1 MRSLRRGVNANL
13 LALVI
18 GFLIAGTVAAGAQ
31 AQTVS
36 LSGSMGNK
44 ALLVIDGTP
53 RTVAAGSTHAGVKLL
68 SVDAAQA
75 VVEINGKRVALAQ
88 GGTPVNLGGAASE
101 GSGSQVVLNAVSG
114 GHFVSSGSIN
124 GKTVRFMVDTG
135 ATFISISQQEADRI
149 GLNYRNGARGYSQ
162 TANGPVPVYR
172 TTLDS
177 VRVGDVQVF
186 NVDAVVM
193 PMPME
198 MVLLGNSFLS
208 RFQMRRDNDVMRL
221 EKR

>member
-1 MRSLRRGVNANL
+1 MRRLRLG
-13 LALVI
+13 
-18 GFLIAGTVAAGAQ
+18 VAASAVLLFSAAP

-53 RTVAAGSTHAGVKLL
+53 RTLAAGGTHGGVKLV
-68 SVDAAQA
+68 SVNANDA
-75 VVEINGKRVALAQ
+75 VVEINGKRVALSQ
-88 GGTPVNLGGAASE
+88 GGTPVNLGGVASE
-101 GSGSQVVLNAVSG
+101 GSGSQIVLNAVSG
-114 GHFVSSGSIN
+114 GHYVSTGSIN
-124 GKTVRFMVDTG
+124 GKAVRFMVDTG

-149 GLNYRNGARGYSQ
+149 GLNYRVGTRGYSQ

-193 PMPME
+193 PAPME

>member
-1 MRSLRRGVNANL
+1 LSVRRCV
-13 LALVI
+13 ALWLGACLFVS
-18 GFLIAGTVAAGAQ
+18 AQ

-44 ALLVIDGTP
+44 ALLVIDGAP
-53 RTVAAGSTHAGVKLL
+53 RTLAAGSSHGGVKLV
-68 SVDAAQA
+68 SVSTNDA
-75 VVEINGKRVALAQ
+75 VVEINGKRVALTQ

-101 GSGSQVVLNAVSG
+101 GSGSQIVLNAASG
-114 GHFVSSGSIN
+114 GHFVSNGSIN

-162 TANGPVPVYR
+162 TANGPVQVYR

-198 MVLLGNSFLS
+198 TVLLGNSFLS

>member
-1 MRSLRRGVNANL
+1 MRLC
-13 LALVI
+13 
-18 GFLIAGTVAAGAQ
+18 VAASAVLLCAAAQ

-53 RTVAAGSTHAGVKLL
+53 RTLAAGNVHSGVKLV
-68 SVDAAQA
+68 SVNANDA
-75 VVEINGKRVALAQ
+75 VVEINGKRLALTA

-101 GSGSQVVLNAVSG
+101 GSGSQIVLNAVSG

-124 GKTVRFMVDTG
+124 GKAVRFMVDTG
-135 ATFISISQQEADRI
+135 ATFISMGQQEADRI
-149 GLNYRNGARGYSQ
+149 GLNYRSGTRGYSQ
-162 TANGPVPVYR
+162 TANGPVQVYR

-186 NVDAVVM
+186 NIEAVIM
-193 PMPME
+193 PMPMDV
-198 MVLLGNSFLS
+198 VLLGNSFLS

>member
-1 MRSLRRGVNANL
+1 MRLTLRFHAALGLL
-13 LALVI
+13 LA
-18 GFLIAGTVAAGAQ
+18 ATAH

-36 LSGSMGNK
+36 LSGSMGDK

-53 RTVAAGSTHAGVKLL
+53 RTVATGSTQAGVKLV
-68 SVDAAQA
+68 SVNTTEA
-75 VVEINGKRVALAQ
+75 VVEIHGKRAVLAQ

-101 GSGSQVVLNAVSG
+101 GSGSQVVLNASSG

-149 GLNYRNGARGYSQ
+149 GLNYKSGARGYSQ
-162 TANGPVPVYR
+162 TANGPVQVYR
-172 TTLDS
+172 TTLES

-198 MVLLGNSFLS
+198 VVLLGNSFLS

>member
-1 MRSLRRGVNANL
+1 MLAGRFCAAALGGL
-13 LALVI
+13 L
-18 GFLIAGTVAAGAQ
+18 VAVAQ

-36 LSGSMGNK
+36 LSGSMANK

-53 RTVAAGSTHAGVKLL
+53 RTVATGSTQAGVKLV
-68 SVDAAQA
+68 SVNTAEA
-75 VVEINGKRVALAQ
+75 VVEINGKRVLLTQ
-88 GGTPVNLGGAASE
+88 GGTPVNLGGEASA
-101 GSGSQVVLNAVSG
+101 GSGLQVVLNASSG

-149 GLNYRNGARGYSQ
+149 GLNYKSGTRGYSQ
-162 TANGPVPVYR
+162 TANGPVPVFR

-186 NVDAVVM
+186 NVDAVVI

>member
-1 MRSLRRGVNANL
+1 VGSLPRCV
-13 LALVI
+13 ALML
-18 GFLIAGTVAAGAQ
+18 GAFLFVSAQ

-44 ALLVIDGTP
+44 ALLVIDGSP
-53 RTVAAGSTHAGVKLL
+53 RTLAAGGAHGAVKLV
-68 SVDAAQA
+68 SVNANDA
-75 VVEINGKRVALAQ
+75 VVEINGKRIALSQ

-101 GSGSQVVLNAVSG
+101 GSGSQIVLNATSG

-124 GKTVRFMVDTG
+124 GKAVRFMVDTG

-149 GLNYRNGARGYSQ
+149 GLNYRAGTRGYSQ
-162 TANGPVPVYR
+162 TANGPVPIYR

-186 NVDAVVM
+186 SVDAIVM
-193 PMPME
+193 PAPMD

>member
-1 MRSLRRGVNANL
+1 LSVRALRLCVALSAVL
-13 LALVI
+13 LC
-18 GFLIAGTVAAGAQ
+18 AAAP

-53 RTVAAGSTHAGVKLL
+53 RTLAAGSAHGGVKLV
-68 SVDAAQA
+68 SVSTNDA

-101 GSGSQVVLNAVSG
+101 GSGSQIVLNAVSG

-149 GLNYRNGARGYSQ
+149 GLNYRGGTRGYSQ

-193 PMPME
+193 PMPMD

>member
-1 MRSLRRGVNANL
+1 MRLRLGVWRRGVVVL
-13 LALVI
+13 
-18 GFLIAGTVAAGAQ
+18 GTLIFVGAQ

-53 RTVAAGSTHAGVKLL
+53 RTLAAGGTHGGVKLV
-68 SVDAAQA
+68 SVNANDA
-75 VVEINGKRVALAQ
+75 VVEINGKRVALAP

-101 GSGSQVVLNAVSG
+101 GGGTQIVLNAASG

-124 GKTVRFMVDTG
+124 GKAVRFMVDTG

-149 GLNYRNGARGYSQ
+149 GLNYRNGTRGYSQ
-162 TANGPVPVYR
+162 TANGPVQVYR

-177 VRVGDVQVF
+177 VRVGEVQVF

>member
-1 MRSLRRGVNANL
+1 LSVRAVRLG
-13 LALVI
+13 
-18 GFLIAGTVAAGAQ
+18 VAASAVLLCAAAQ

-53 RTVAAGSTHAGVKLL
+53 RTLAAGSALGGVKLV
-68 SVDAAQA
+68 SVSTNDA

-101 GSGSQVVLNAVSG
+101 GSGSQIVLSAVSG

-162 TANGPVPVYR
+162 TANGAIPVYR
-172 TTLDS
+172 IMLDS

-186 NVDAVVM
+186 NVEALVS
-193 PMPME
+193 PAPME

>member
-1 MRSLRRGVNANL
+1 MAAAIGL
-13 LALVI
+13 LLVE
-18 GFLIAGTVAAGAQ
+18 VAH

-53 RTVAAGSTHAGVKLL
+53 RTIAVGNEQAGVKLV
-68 SVDAAQA
+68 SVNPAEA
-75 VVEINGKRVALAQ
+75 VVEINGKRAVLTQ
-88 GGTPVNLGGAASE
+88 GGTPVNLGGAASA
-101 GSGSQVVLNAVSG
+101 GSGSQVVLNASSG

-149 GLNYRNGARGYSQ
+149 GLNYKSGPRGYSQ
-162 TANGPVPVYR
+162 TANGPVQVYR

>member
-1 MRSLRRGVNANL
+1 MRTLRCCAAALGVLWCAS
-13 LALVI
+13 AH
-18 GFLIAGTVAAGAQ
+18 

-44 ALLVIDGTP
+44 ALLVIDGAP
-53 RTVAAGSTHAGVKLL
+53 RTLAAGAAHSGVKLV
-68 SVDAAQA
+68 SVNANDA
-75 VVEINGKRVALAQ
+75 VVEINGKRVALTQ

-101 GSGSQVVLNAVSG
+101 GSGSQIVLNAASG
-114 GHFVSSGSIN
+114 GHFVSNGSIN
-124 GKTVRFMVDTG
+124 SKTVRFMVDTG

-149 GLNYRNGARGYSQ
+149 GLSYRSGTRGYSQ
-162 TANGPVPVYR
+162 TANGPVQVYR
-172 TTLDS
+172 TTIDS

>member
-1 MRSLRRGVNANL
+1 ML
-13 LALVI
+13 
-18 GFLIAGTVAAGAQ
+18 FCAATQ

-53 RTVAAGSTHAGVKLL
+53 RTLSAGGAHGGVKLV
-68 SVDAAQA
+68 SVNANDA
-75 VVEINGKRVALAQ
+75 VVEINGKRVALSQ

-101 GSGSQVVLNAVSG
+101 GSGSQIVL
-114 GHFVSSGSIN
+114 
-124 GKTVRFMVDTG
+124 VRFMVDTG
-135 ATFISISQQEADRI
+135 ATFISIGQQEADRI
-149 GLNYRNGARGYSQ
+149 GLNYRNGTRGYSQ

-193 PMPME
+193 PAPMD

-208 RFQMRRDNDVMRL
+208 RFQMRRDNDVLRL

>member
-1 MRSLRRGVNANL
+1 L
-13 LALVI
+13 LFAVCW
-18 GFLIAGTVAAGAQ
+18 AGTQ

-44 ALLVIDGTP
+44 ALLVIDGMP
-53 RTVAAGSTHAGVKLL
+53 RTLAAGGTHGGVKLV
-68 SVDAAQA
+68 SVNANDA
-75 VVEINGKRVALAQ
+75 VVEISGKRIALSQ

-101 GSGSQVVLNAVSG
+101 GSGSQIVLNAASG

-124 GKTVRFMVDTG
+124 GKPVRFMVDTG

-149 GLNYRNGARGYSQ
+149 GLNYRAGTRGYSQ
-162 TANGPVPVYR
+162 TANGPVAVYR

-186 NVDAVVM
+186 NVDAIVM
-193 PMPME
+193 PAPME

>member
-1 MRSLRRGVNANL
+1 MRWRSLAAAIGL
-13 LALVI
+13 LLVE
-18 GFLIAGTVAAGAQ
+18 VAH

-53 RTVAAGSTHAGVKLL
+53 RTIAVGNEQAGVKLV
-68 SVDAAQA
+68 SVNPAEA
-75 VVEINGKRVALAQ
+75 VVEINGKRAVLSQ
-88 GGTPVNLGGAASE
+88 GGTPVNLGGAASA
-101 GSGSQVVLNAVSG
+101 GSGSQVVLNASSG

-149 GLNYRNGARGYSQ
+149 GLNYKSGPRGYSQ
-162 TANGPVPVYR
+162 TANGPVQVYR

-208 RFQMRRDNDVMRL
+208 RFQMRRENDVMRL

>member
-1 MRSLRRGVNANL
+1 LSVRALRL
-13 LALVI
+13 W
-18 GFLIAGTVAAGAQ
+18 VAASAVLLFAAAQ
-31 AQTVS
+31 SQTVS

-53 RTVAAGSTHAGVKLL
+53 RTVAAGSTHAGVKLV
-68 SVDAAQA
+68 SVTANDA

-88 GGTPVNLGGAASE
+88 GGTPVNLGGTASE
-101 GSGSQVVLNAVSG
+101 GSGSQIVLNAVSG

-135 ATFISISQQEADRI
+135 ATSVAISQQEADRI
-149 GLNYRNGARGYSQ
+149 GLNYRSGTRGHSQ
-162 TANGPVPVYR
+162 TANGLVPVYR
-172 TTLDS
+172 TKLDS

-193 PMPME
+193 PMPMD

>member
-1 MRSLRRGVNANL
+1 LSVHALRLG
-13 LALVI
+13 
-18 GFLIAGTVAAGAQ
+18 VAASVLLLFGAAQAQ

-53 RTVAAGSTHAGVKLL
+53 RTVAAGSTHAGVKLV
-68 SVDAAQA
+68 SVSTNDA
-75 VVEINGKRVALAQ
+75 VVEINGKRVALTQ

-101 GSGSQVVLNAVSG
+101 GSGSQIVLNAVSG

-124 GKTVRFMVDTG
+124 GKAVRFMVDTG

-162 TANGPVPVYR
+162 TANGAIPVYR
-172 TTLDS
+172 IMLDS

-186 NVDAVVM
+186 NVEALVS
-193 PMPME
+193 PAPME

>member
-1 MRSLRRGVNANL
+1 
-13 LALVI
+13 
-18 GFLIAGTVAAGAQ
+18 
-31 AQTVS
+31 
-36 LSGSMGNK
+36 MGNK

-53 RTVAAGSTHAGVKLL
+53 RTLAAGGSYGSTQGGVKLV
-68 SVDAAQA
+68 SVSTNDA
-75 VVEINGKRVALAQ
+75 VVEINGKRVALTQ

-101 GSGSQVVLNAVSG
+101 GSGSQIVLNATSG

-149 GLNYRNGARGYSQ
+149 GLNYRSGTRGHSQ

-193 PMPME
+193 PMPMD
-198 MVLLGNSFLS
+198 MVLLGNSFLG